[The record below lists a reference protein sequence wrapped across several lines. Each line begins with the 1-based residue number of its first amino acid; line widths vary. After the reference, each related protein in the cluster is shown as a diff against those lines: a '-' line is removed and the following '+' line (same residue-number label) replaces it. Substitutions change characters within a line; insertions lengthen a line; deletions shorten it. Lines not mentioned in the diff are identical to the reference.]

1 MSSFLLSRLAAT
13 VLRSGAASGAASG
26 ALGSRVGA
34 SGLGAAS
41 TIQMVVRRYE
51 DYLANVRPPAPP
63 PADAGAGFHAYRLA
77 EYGYTLP
84 PAFAAVGR
92 PAPDFNAGAVMPNGE
107 IDKLKLSDY

>member
-1 MSSFLLSRLAAT
+1 
-13 VLRSGAASGAASG
+13 
-26 ALGSRVGA
+26 
-34 SGLGAAS
+34 
-41 TIQMVVRRYE
+41 MVVRRYE

-107 IDKLKLSDY
+107 IDKLKLSDYKGKWVLLFFYPKDFTFV